1 MKKYLKKCMIE
12 FTPIE
17 IIQLFPMEPSEFEIS
32 LSVESLDKKI
42 AKNCTNDYVVEER
55 INFQI
60 IKNIDPKY

>member
-1 MKKYLKKCMIE
+1 
-12 FTPIE
+12 
-17 IIQLFPMEPSEFEIS
+17 MEPSEFEIS